1 MFAREAVHCSMGE
14 LQQEESNNERIRNHR
29 KIIQVNIKLTRMRG
43 RALSKKKKKKIKSLG
58 HILKWLEVKQN
69 NAVSGRA

>member
-43 RALSKKKKKKIKSLG
+43 RALSKKKKKKDKEFRTYFKVARS
-58 HILKWLEVKQN
+58 EAKQCC
-69 NAVSGRA
+69 

>member
-1 MFAREAVHCSMGE
+1 MGE